1 MAGEPS
7 QSDDFLHGMAVSSAA
22 RLATAR
28 AAINLAELERRAAV
42 QPAPPSLRLSDKR
55 FDLIAEVKKSSPSAG
70 RLADAALS
78 PTVQADQY
86 VAAGV
91 AAISVLTEPSRFA
104 GSLADLEQVAAKIDA
119 LPVMRKDFLVDPYQ
133 VVEARAAGAGGVLL
147 IAAILEPPVL
157 RDMLQVTFDLGM
169 FALVEAFD
177 EPDLARC
184 IPVMADLMPAIA
196 ADGTC
201 RMLLGINCRNLR
213 TLDVEF
219 ERFGRLAE
227 QLPDSIPWVAE
238 SGVDSP
244 DKAALVASTGYRL
257 ALVGTALMRSAG
269 PTGAA
274 QALIQAGRAG
284 RRDSCRRD

>member
-1 MAGEPS
+1 MAGELS
-7 QSDDFLHGMAVSSAA
+7 QADDFLHSMAASSAE
-22 RLATAR
+22 RLTLAR
-28 AAINLAELERRAAV
+28 ATCSLPELERRAAA
-42 QPAPPSLRLSDKR
+42 QPASPSLCLSGTG

-78 PTVQADQY
+78 PASQAGQY
-86 VAAGV
+86 AAAGA

-104 GSLADLEQVAAKIDA
+104 GSLADLEQVVADIDA
-119 LPVMRKDFLVDPYQ
+119 IPVMRKDFLVDPYQ

-147 IAAILEPPVL
+147 IAAILEPPML
-157 RDMLQVTFDLGM
+157 RDMLHTTFDLGM

-177 EPDLARC
+177 EPDLAHC
-184 IPVMADLMPAIA
+184 IPIMTDLMPVIDA
-196 ADGTC
+196 ADTC

-213 TLDVEF
+213 TLAVEF

-244 DKAALVASTGYRL
+244 DKASFVARAGYRL
-257 ALVGTALMRSAG
+257 ALVGTALMRSAE

-274 QALIQAGRAG
+274 QALLAAGRAG
-284 RRDSCRRD
+284 RPAGLKR

>member
-1 MAGEPS
+1 MFV
-7 QSDDFLHGMAVSSAA
+7 SDDFLQDMAVSSAA
-22 RLATAR
+22 RLSEARAAVGLMEFERRATAR
-28 AAINLAELERRAAV
+28 
-42 QPAPPSLRLSDKR
+42 PAPPPLRLSAKG

-78 PTVQADQY
+78 PAAQAEQY
-86 VAAGV
+86 IAAGV

-104 GSLADLEQVAAKIDA
+104 GSLADLEQVAAKIEA
-119 LPVMRKDFLVDPYQ
+119 IPVMRKDFLVDPYQ

-157 RDMLQVTFDLGM
+157 RDMLQTAFDLGM

-184 IPVMADLMPAIA
+184 VPVMTDLMPAID
-196 ADGTC
+196 ADDAC
-201 RMLLGINCRNLR
+201 RLLLGINCRNLR

-219 ERFGRLAE
+219 ERFGRLTE

-238 SGVDSP
+238 SGVDTP
-244 DKAALVASTGYRL
+244 DKASFVASAGYRL
-257 ALVGTALMRSAG
+257 ALVGTALMRSAE
-269 PTGAA
+269 PTGTA
-274 QALIQAGRAG
+274 QALLDAGRAG
-284 RRDSCRRD
+284 